1 MEIYQI
7 NRKIMP
13 FSTAI
18 QIDKN
23 VLKIDARWKSQ
34 DKKPISQ
41 SHDLAETIDRYSED
55 HGCIA
60 LCYTAR
66 SKDELIWHETTRFT
80 YGERISSDRSYTSMM
95 QIGLSI
101 NDTPQ
106 KRGRHNAA
114 SPAAILK
121 QRLDATPVLYL
132 LTPSR
137 GCPVENSIIVFHG
150 VDPDLGIPE
159 ELRTTHSLRVAGN
172 LQAPP
177 MMPSLKMFLE
187 SWLPITID
195 GPDLI
200 PADQMAKY
208 LLTNTQGGE
217 IYLEATGGVL
227 NRSRA
232 KNSQRVL
239 LDTRGLEAGEE
250 IMIKAGYKFWPG
262 ISQKRIVII

>member
-13 FSTAI
+13 FSSVL

-23 VLKIDARWKSQ
+23 VLKIDARWKSK

-41 SHDLAETIDRYSED
+41 SHDLSEIIDRYSED

-60 LCYTAR
+60 LCYTPR
-66 SKDELIWHETTRFT
+66 SKDELVWHETTRFT
-80 YGERISSDRSYTSMM
+80 YSERISSDRSYSSLM
-95 QIGLSI
+95 QTGLSI

-132 LTPSR
+132 LTPAR
-137 GCPVENSIIVFHG
+137 RCLVEDAIIVFHG
-150 VDPDLGIPE
+150 VDPDPGIPE
-159 ELRTTHSLRVAGN
+159 ELRTTHSLSVEGKV
-172 LQAPP
+172 QAPP

-187 SWLPITID
+187 TWLLITID
-195 GPDLI
+195 GPDMI
-200 PADQMAKY
+200 PADEAAKF
-208 LLTNTQGGE
+208 LLTNTHGGE
-217 IYLEATGGVL
+217 IYVDATGGIL

-232 KNSQRVL
+232 NSGQRIQ
-239 LDTRGLEAGEE
+239 LDTRGLDAGDE
-250 IMIKAGYKFWPG
+250 IIIKAGYKFWPG
-262 ISQKRIVII
+262 ISQKKIVII

>member
-13 FSTAI
+13 FSSFL

-23 VLKIDARWKSQ
+23 VLKIDAEWKSS

-41 SHDLAETIDRYSED
+41 SHDLAEIIDQYSED

-60 LCYTAR
+60 LCYTPR
-66 SKDELIWHETTRFT
+66 SKNELIWHETTRFT

-106 KRGRHNAA
+106 KLGRHNAA

-121 QRLDATPVLYL
+121 QRLDATPILYL

-137 GCPVENSIIVFHG
+137 RCAVEDAIIVFHG
-150 VDPDLGIPE
+150 VDPDPSIPE
-159 ELRTTHSLRVAGN
+159 ELRTTHSLTLDGN

-187 SWLPITID
+187 KWLPIRIN
-195 GPDLI
+195 GPDSI
-200 PADQMAKY
+200 RADQTEKY
-208 LLTNTQGGE
+208 LLTNTHGGE
-217 IYLEATGGVL
+217 IYVEATGGVL

-232 KNSQRVL
+232 KSGQRIQ

-250 IMIKAGYKFWPG
+250 IIIKAGYKFWSG
-262 ISQKRIVII
+262 ISQKKIEII

>member
-1 MEIYQI
+1 MQIYQI

-13 FSTAI
+13 FSSAI
-18 QIDKN
+18 QIEKDI
-23 VLKIDARWKSQ
+23 LKISARWKSQ

-41 SHDLAETIDRYSED
+41 SYNLAEIIGRYSED

-60 LCYTAR
+60 LCYTPR
-66 SKDELIWHETTRFT
+66 FKDELVWHETTRFT
-80 YGERISSDRSYTSMM
+80 YGERISSDRSYSSMM
-95 QIGLSI
+95 QDGLSI

-132 LTPSR
+132 LTPAR
-137 GCPVENSIIVFHG
+137 GCSVNNSIIVFHG
-150 VDPDLGIPE
+150 VDPDPGIPE
-159 ELRTTHSLRVAGN
+159 EFRTTHSLSVDGN
-172 LQAPP
+172 IQAPP

-187 SWLPITID
+187 SWLPIAIG

-200 PADQMAKY
+200 PADQTAKY
-208 LLTNTQGGE
+208 LLTNMQGGE
-217 IYLEATGGVL
+217 IYLEATGGIL

-232 KNSQRVL
+232 KNGQQVL
-239 LDTRGLEAGEE
+239 LDTRGLETGEE
-250 IMIKAGYKFWPG
+250 ITIKAGYKFWPG
-262 ISQKRIVII
+262 ISQKKIAII